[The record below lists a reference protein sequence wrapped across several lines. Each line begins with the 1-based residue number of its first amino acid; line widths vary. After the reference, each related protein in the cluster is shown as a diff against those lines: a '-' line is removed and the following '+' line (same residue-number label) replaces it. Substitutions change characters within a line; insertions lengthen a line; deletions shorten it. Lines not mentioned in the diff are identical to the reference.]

1 LVAFNTRVTDQVAET
16 FEVPF
21 GIISSSSGSICQI
34 WLSVPITR
42 LDWEICPKSS
52 ICIRARYIAA
62 ARASDCRCI
71 LAEDAASPITERE
84 VAVSTVRLN
93 KTSIKEKPLATTL
106 FVTKVSSGKLI

>member
-1 LVAFNTRVTDQVAET
+1 VAET
-16 FEVPF
+16 LEVPF
-21 GIISSSSGSICQI
+21 GIIDSSSGSICQI
-34 WLSVPITR
+34 WLSVPVMR
-42 LDWEICPKSS
+42 FDWEICPKSS